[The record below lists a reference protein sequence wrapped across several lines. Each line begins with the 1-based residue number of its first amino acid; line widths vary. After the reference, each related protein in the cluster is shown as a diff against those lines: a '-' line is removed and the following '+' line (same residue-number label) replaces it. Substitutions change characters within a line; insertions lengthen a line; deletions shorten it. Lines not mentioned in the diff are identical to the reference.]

1 MKSGLTRREVLTT
14 LAAGGAALASGC
26 AAALH
31 PPPSGAAPAMA
42 IAPALAG
49 DHTPLPLPFAANSLT
64 GLSERLI
71 TSHHDNNYVG
81 AVKNL
86 NRVEK
91 ELSGLT
97 PDTPPFLVAAL
108 REKELAF
115 RNSKALHEAYF
126 GNLGGD
132 GRRAGGIEAA
142 LARAYGSSGTWEQH
156 FRATGLGLGGGSGWV
171 VLALELDTGALR
183 TAAATNH
190 TQALA
195 NATPLLVLD
204 MYEHSYQLD
213 FGAAAAKYVE
223 AFFANVKWDEVDR
236 RFERAARAAAVL
248 RAGG

>member
-1 MKSGLTRREVLTT
+1 MKPGLTRREALAT
-14 LAAGGAALASGC
+14 LAVGGAALATGC
-26 AAALH
+26 ATTPHPH
-31 PPPSGAAPAMA
+31 PPGAPAMA
-42 IAPALAG
+42 TAPAFAG
-49 DHTPLPLPFAANSLT
+49 NHTPVPLPFAASSLN

-86 NRVEK
+86 NRVEQ
-91 ELSGLT
+91 ELSAVT

-108 REKELAF
+108 REKELTF

-132 GRRAGGIEAA
+132 GKRSGGIEAA
-142 LARAYGSSGTWEQH
+142 LAQSYGSSGAWEQH

-171 VLALELDTGALR
+171 LLALELDTGALR
-183 TAAATNH
+183 TAASTNH

-195 NATPLLVLD
+195 NATPLLVMDL
-204 MYEHSYQLD
+204 YEHSYQLD

-223 AFFANVKWDEVDR
+223 AFLANVKWDEVNR
-236 RFERAARAAAVL
+236 RFERAAKAAAAL